1 METKFTKGNW
11 EVIPTDAKKEN
22 GNPLYYNIAID
33 GDVFILTHSNK
44 YLNIDDE
51 QVKANAL
58 LISKAPEMFEMLRII
73 SEREV
78 FEGKIKFDIH
88 LKNLVKQLLKEA
100 TEL

>member
-1 METKFTKGNW
+1 METKFTKGKWFN
-11 EVIPTDAKKEN
+11 
-22 GNPLYYNIAID
+22 LY
-33 GDVFILTHSNK
+33 NK
-44 YLNIDDE
+44 VYIETNLLESGKAQIVECLNFNT
-51 QVKANAL
+51 KANAL

-88 LKNLVKQLLKEA
+88 LQDLVKQLLKEA